1 MNEHT
6 LGENNTLLIIELVC
20 TFTIT
25 TDQIL
30 EARDKIFSEQIIW
43 TSLLKKNISD
53 EVPRKTSFGQS

>member
-30 EARDKIFSEQIIW
+30 EARDKIFSEEIKSGMHPEI
-43 TSLLKKNISD
+43 L
-53 EVPRKTSFGQS
+53 TSFIDYYL